1 MMDGSSADD
10 PALAPYTNAKTKG
23 GGGGG
28 FLSKSIRALQRTA
41 SSSSLSSPSRKPA
54 HTDDST
60 TTTTTAAVA
69 GGGQHRRQP
78 TGDSLAVQI
87 CPDDGA
93 EEIYYTSADADAAR
107 ILPSDLLLFAPRHR
121 RTITPMGGGAKVVV
135 GSGTGTCSSETAN
148 SSMQVLRSSAA
159 TTAASSSSGSSS
171 GGSKIS
177 KFNKK
182 KKKNQKKEPTKM
194 MFAMDDTQPLP
205 RLGNDPNKNS
215 VRNISTEVLADEG
228 QESQNDGCEDTAKAE
243 RSGYYDS
250 LTLTRNDFASTSYFG
265 GVLARD
271 DRAGEFRST
280 AAAAAGESKASFF
293 RAVHRG
299 RSSRAVGQ
307 HCSDV
312 DIGTKRTLPF
322 PNRDDHSI
330 RQAGSFDTLVSRSL
344 LSADDDNL
352 THRSFV
358 TTGSI
363 ETVWHCNKNKA
374 KRERVGNGNVESR
387 AIAGRVKPI
396 DEDDDKI
403 PNTDSDQDNDE
414 DNNGSSSK
422 RIPKVLRQTGTIIK
436 RALRDVTSNSSKGGT
451 MKASR
456 GSRLGSEAGIQWDL
470 HDNGDSGSGS
480 GGAFASSR
488 ARIQSADVYYA
499 HQLHDDA
506 KEVEV
511 LWTAVVDGRRIS
523 I

>member
-1 MMDGSSADD
+1 MNGSSADD
-10 PALAPYTNAKTKG
+10 PTWPPHIIKTK

-28 FLSKSIRALQRTA
+28 FLSKSIRALQQTA

-54 HTDDST
+54 HPDDST
-60 TTTTTAAVA
+60 TSA
-69 GGGQHRRQP
+69 GAGQHRRQP

-87 CPDDGA
+87 CPDDE
-93 EEIYYTSADADAAR
+93 EEIYTSADAAR
-107 ILPSDLLLFAPRHR
+107 IFPSDLLLFAPRHR

-135 GSGTGTCSSETAN
+135 GSGNGSSETAN
-148 SSMQVLRSSAA
+148 SSLQALRSAAA
-159 TTAASSSSGSSS
+159 TVASSSSGSS
-171 GGSKIS
+171 GGSKMS
-177 KFNKK
+177 KFNMK
-182 KKKNQKKEPTKM
+182 KKKNQKKKATKTI
-194 MFAMDDTQPLP
+194 FAIDDAQPLP
-205 RLGNDPNKNS
+205 RLGNDPTQHS
-215 VRNISTEVLADEG
+215 VRNISTEVLADQG
-228 QESQNDGCEDTAKAE
+228 QASQRDGCEDTAKAE

-271 DRAGEFRST
+271 DREGEFRST
-280 AAAAAGESKASFF
+280 AAAAGESKASIF
-293 RAVHRG
+293 RAIHRG

-312 DIGTKRTLPF
+312 DIGTKRTPPF
-322 PNRDDHSI
+322 PNGDDNSI
-330 RQAGSFDTLVSRSL
+330 RQAGSLDTLVSRSL
-344 LSADDDNL
+344 LLADDDNL

-374 KRERVGNGNVESR
+374 KRERGGNGNVESR
-387 AIAGRVKPI
+387 AIASRVKPI

-403 PNTDSDQDNDE
+403 PNTDSDQDE
-414 DNNGSSSK
+414 KHNGSSSK
-422 RIPKVLRQTGTIIK
+422 RIPKALRQTGTIIK

-499 HQLHDDA
+499 HQLHHDA

>member
-10 PALAPYTNAKTKG
+10 PTLAPNMIKSK
-23 GGGGG
+23 GGGG
-28 FLSKSIRALQRTA
+28 FLSKSIRALQQTA

-54 HTDDST
+54 HTCTDDST
-60 TTTTTAAVA
+60 TTA

-78 TGDSLAVQI
+78 TGDSLAVQV
-87 CPDDGA
+87 CPDD
-93 EEIYYTSADADAAR
+93 EDEIRNTSDAAKTS
-107 ILPSDLLLFAPRHR
+107 PSDLLLFAPSHR

-135 GSGTGTCSSETAN
+135 GSGTGACSSETAN
-148 SSMQVLRSSAA
+148 SSLQALRSAAA
-159 TTAASSSSGSSS
+159 TTAASSSSGSS

-177 KFNKK
+177 KFNMK
-182 KKKNQKKEPTKM
+182 KKKNQKKEATKM

-205 RLGNDPNKNS
+205 RLGNDPTQHS

-228 QESQNDGCEDTAKAE
+228 QASQSDGCEDTAKAE

-280 AAAAAGESKASFF
+280 AAAAGESKASIF

-299 RSSRAVGQ
+299 RRSRAVGQ

-312 DIGTKRTLPF
+312 NIGTKRTLPF
-322 PNRDDHSI
+322 PNGDENSI
-330 RQAGSFDTLVSRSL
+330 RQAGSLDTLVSRSL

-358 TTGSI
+358 TTASI

-374 KRERVGNGNVESR
+374 KRERGGNGNVESR
-387 AIAGRVKPI
+387 AIASRVKPI

-403 PNTDSDQDNDE
+403 PNTDSDQDE
-414 DNNGSSSK
+414 EHNGSSSK

-456 GSRLGSEAGIQWDL
+456 GRLGLEPNVRWDL
-470 HDNGDSGSGS
+470 DDNAGSGSGS

-499 HQLHDDA
+499 HQLHHDA

>member
-10 PALAPYTNAKTKG
+10 PTLAPNTNAKIK

-28 FLSKSIRALQRTA
+28 FLSKSIRALQQTA

-54 HTDDST
+54 RTDDST
-60 TTTTTAAVA
+60 TTA

-78 TGDSLAVQI
+78 TGDSLAVQV
-87 CPDDGA
+87 CPDD
-93 EEIYYTSADADAAR
+93 EDEIRNTSHAAKTS
-107 ILPSDLLLFAPRHR
+107 PSDLLLFAPSHR

-135 GSGTGTCSSETAN
+135 GSGTVSSETAN
-148 SSMQVLRSSAA
+148 SSLQVLRSSAA
-159 TTAASSSSGSSS
+159 TTAASSSSGSS

-177 KFNKK
+177 KFNMK
-182 KKKNQKKEPTKM
+182 KKKNQKKEATKM

-205 RLGNDPNKNS
+205 SLGNDPTQHS

-228 QESQNDGCEDTAKAE
+228 QASQSDGCEDTAKAE

-280 AAAAAGESKASFF
+280 AAAAGESKASIF

-322 PNRDDHSI
+322 PNGDDNSI
-330 RQAGSFDTLVSRSL
+330 RQAGSLDTLVSRSL

-358 TTGSI
+358 TTASI

-374 KRERVGNGNVESR
+374 KRERGGNGNVKSR
-387 AIAGRVKPI
+387 AIASRVKPI

-403 PNTDSDQDNDE
+403 PNTDSDQDE
-414 DNNGSSSK
+414 EHNGSSSK

-456 GSRLGSEAGIQWDL
+456 GRLGLEPNVRWNLDDNAG
-470 HDNGDSGSGS
+470 SGSGS

-499 HQLHDDA
+499 HQLHHDA